1 MNSPNR
7 FTDEEMSVARSTD
20 LPSLLESLGYSVV
33 RKGRFH
39 STKEMDSLMIRDRIK
54 WFRYSEQIGG
64 DAITFL
70 QHFNGMSF
78 QDAVNAL
85 LAFNGYSRNAPALF
99 KPKLK
104 EAPKEEKIECILPA
118 PSADNRRVYA
128 YLKKRGIAHQVIG
141 AFLNSGLLYEDIEH
155 HNCVF
160 VGKDKTGKAVFGYK
174 RGTYDKDGSGFKGDV
189 PGSDKAVAFPLPCDP
204 EKDTVHV
211 FEAPIDLMSYMTL
224 HRDMTSNAVAL
235 CCLHDGAL
243 ETYLTDNPH
252 IKNIVLCL
260 DADKWGKAAAERISE
275 KYTSQ
280 GYTVSVEVP
289 SQGKDWNE
297 YLQIKN
303 TRKRERSDAR

>member
-1 MNSPNR
+1 
-7 FTDEEMSVARSTD
+7 MSVAKNTD

-39 STKEMDSLMIRDRIK
+39 STKEMDSLMIKDRTK

-70 QHFNGMSF
+70 QHFHNMSF
-78 QDAVNAL
+78 PDAVNSL
-85 LAFNGYSRNAPALF
+85 LSFNGYSRDVPVPIKPIIKAP
-99 KPKLK
+99 
-104 EAPKEEKIECILPA
+104 PKEEKTEFILPS
-118 PSADNRRVYA
+118 PSVDNRRVYA
-128 YLKKRGIAHQVIG
+128 YLKKRGIAHKVIG
-141 AFLNSGLLYEDIEH
+141 AFLDSGFLYEDAEH

-160 VGKDKTGKAVFGYK
+160 VGKDSSGKAVFAYK
-174 RGTYDKDGSGFKGDV
+174 RGTYDKDGAGFKGDV
-189 PGSDKAVAFPLPCDP
+189 PSSDKSVAFPLICDANK
-204 EKDTVHV
+204 ETVHV
-211 FEAPIDLMSYMTL
+211 FEAPIDLMSYGTL
-224 HRDMTSNAVAL
+224 HRDMTSNAIAL

-243 ETYLTDNPH
+243 ETYLNENPH

-275 KYTSQ
+275 KYSGK
-280 GYTVSVEVP
+280 GYSVSVDAP
-289 SQGKDWNE
+289 PTGKDWNE

>member
-1 MNSPNR
+1 
-7 FTDEEMSVARSTD
+7 
-20 LPSLLESLGYSVV
+20 
-33 RKGRFH
+33 
-39 STKEMDSLMIRDRIK
+39 MIRDRIK

-85 LAFNGYSRNAPALF
+85 LAFNGYSRDAPAPF

-104 EAPKEEKIECILPA
+104 EASKEEKIEFILPA

-141 AFLNSGLLYEDIEH
+141 AFLDSGLLYEDAEH

-160 VGKDKTGKAVFGYK
+160 VGKDKTGKAVFAYK

-189 PGSDKAVAFPLPCDP
+189 PGSDKAVAFPLFCDP
-204 EKDTVHV
+204 EKDSVHV

-252 IKNIVLCL
+252 IKSIVLCL

-280 GYTVSVEVP
+280 GYTVLVEAP

-297 YLQIKN
+297 YLQLKN
-303 TRKRERSDAR
+303 TRKRERTDAR